1 MYIPYIITV
10 AASFII
16 GSVPFGFLI
25 SKIKGVDIRNLG
37 SGNIGATNVYRI
49 IGKKEGALALI
60 LDFLKGVLTVI
71 LLKTIFDTDQII
83 MYIAAVGVVL
93 GHDFSLFLK
102 FKGGKGVATT
112 YGSTMVIAPY
122 ASLLGMAVWIL
133 ILVSTKY
140 SSIAALVSFGISTLI
155 CFLSYGNI
163 KGAFFAFL
171 LFLMIIR
178 HLPNIKRFYN
188 KSEHKLNIMG

>member
-1 MYIPYIITV
+1 MPYIITV
-10 AASFII
+10 IAAFII

-37 SGNIGATNVYRI
+37 SGNIGATNVYRT

-60 LDFLKGVLTVI
+60 LDFLKGVLTVV
-71 LLKTIFDTDQII
+71 LLKTIFDTTDQTV
-83 MYIAAVGVVL
+83 MYAAAIGVVL

-112 YGSTMVIAPY
+112 YGSAMVIAPY
-122 ASLLGMAVWIL
+122 ASLSGMAVWIV
-133 ILVSTKY
+133 ILVSTRY
-140 SSIAALVSFGISTLI
+140 SSIAALVSFSISTLI

-163 KGAFFAFL
+163 KGVFFAFL

-188 KSEHKLNIMG
+188 KSENKLNIMG